1 MLSLALAVALNAAPA
16 LVPVIDE
23 NERYGDLA
31 APQLLEKRRL
41 LLEERPSFGV
51 PITLAVLGL
60 LPIAGGGSAVGLALS
75 KNFGQANSSIIAGAT
90 VGGVLILAGAA
101 MIVVGVKWLLD
112 RMDLRNKINL
122 RVDEIDQLLEL
133 KNHAGLPASVGPLA
147 IRF

>member
-1 MLSLALAVALNAAPA
+1 MLTLALAVALNASPVLVPA
-16 LVPVIDE
+16 LDE
-23 NERYGDLA
+23 TERYGDLA
-31 APQLLEKRRL
+31 SPQLIEKRRL

-60 LPIAGGGSAVGLALS
+60 LPIAGGGTVAGLAVAE
-75 KNFGQANSSIIAGAT
+75 KFGNAQSSMIAGAT
-90 VGGVLILAGAA
+90 VGGVLILVGAA

-133 KNHAGLPASVGPLA
+133 KNHAGLPSSVGPLA